1 MTSMDLAALSRKE
14 LQVLAKEFHL
24 CRGNAKSDVI
34 LQHAL
39 DFVAANPSDGET
51 RVRNALVSA
60 NDSSAAAAPA
70 TPKKASKPAPVAEK
84 MATPTAAAV
93 VAAPVVTKASPKAK
107 ADKTVT
113 PRKDETTATTPKPA
127 SAKKTPEAK
136 HKSLAKAETA
146 TEDAKK
152 QKKTPEKKAVT
163 SSPVVSAKK
172 AAKAEAAAIAA
183 TKQTPPKN
191 APAKKS
197 PAKETPA
204 KKSPAKESAK
214 PVVVKESKAKR
225 PVLAPLDANVVKT
238 KKTKKS
244 EKVTVDS
251 LVSSIDDLAFV
262 GDGNKVR
269 CTTTGHEMR
278 AEVDDITTYI
288 QGKSYLRA
296 QLKRQSFA
304 SFAPMFTA
312 HPDVKKANLLWCHVT
327 ETEHP
332 REVARVQAHMAG
344 PRYQKE
350 VSQWKVEEAARVMAA
365 KEAAVKAAARAKARA
380 AKLKQLEMAEKGET
394 ASDFSSKKRKRR
406 SSSKKTKSE
415 TEAVEEPVEEQK
427 QVEPQQE
434 ETKETKRPA
443 KRSRKHKSAQK

>member
-39 DFVAANPSDGET
+39 DFVAANPSDGEA
-51 RVRNALVSA
+51 RVRNALASA
-60 NDSSAAAAPA
+60 GDSGAAAAPA
-70 TPKKASKPAPVAEK
+70 TSKKASKPME
-84 MATPTAAAV
+84 TAAAAAIV
-93 VAAPVVTKASPKAK
+93 VAPVVTKASPKAK
-107 ADKTVT
+107 TDKTVT
-113 PRKDETTATTPKPA
+113 PRKDEA
-127 SAKKTPEAK
+127 SAKPESVKKTPETKSA
-136 HKSLAKAETA
+136 HKSPAKTEAA

-152 QKKTPEKKAVT
+152 QKKTPEKNAVT
-163 SSPVVSAKK
+163 SLPVVSAKKTVTASPVVSAKK
-172 AAKAEAAAIAA
+172 TAKAEAVA
-183 TKQTPPKN
+183 TKQTPPKT

-197 PAKETPA
+197 PAKETTV

-214 PVVVKESKAKR
+214 PVANKEAKR
-225 PVLAPLDANVVKT
+225 PALASLDANVVKT
-238 KKTKKS
+238 KKAKRS

-278 AEVDDITTYI
+278 AEVDVITTYI

-312 HPDVKKANLLWCHVT
+312 HPDVKKGGLLWCHVT

-350 VSQWKVEEAARVMAA
+350 FPRWQEEEAARVAAA
-365 KEAAVKAAARAKARA
+365 KEAAVKAAARAKART
-380 AKLKQLEMAEKGET
+380 AKLKQLELAEQGET
-394 ASDFSSKKRKRR
+394 ATDLSSKKRKRR
-406 SSSKKTKSE
+406 SSGKKTKQESI
-415 TEAVEEPVEEQK
+415 AVAEPVVQEQK
-427 QVEPQQE
+427 QVEE
-434 ETKETKRPA
+434 AKETKRPT